1 LLRGLSH
8 AKLDELKAELPTFF
22 DVEKLPRDGDAAWR
36 NIDRWQAEGSQ
47 RLVMFG
53 LDGDNFLLLT
63 VRDFDAIARFMPN
76 FRTDIYKKLDVSLVD
91 HIILEEMLGVKPEGE
106 SGISFN
112 YDREESV
119 RKVQDGE
126 FQLAF
131 IIKPVRPETIKAIS
145 DASDRMPR
153 KSTYFYPKLP
163 SGLVVN
169 RLV

>member
-1 LLRGLSH
+1 MNSSVAPGQYIFADLSS
-8 AKLDELKAELPTFF
+8 APS
-22 DVEKLPRDGDAAWR
+22 VEYASGFQLNSEREAPCTGMSCD
-36 NIDRWQAEGSQ
+36 
-47 RLVMFG
+47 
-53 LDGDNFLLLT
+53 
-63 VRDFDAIARFMPN
+63 
-76 FRTDIYKKLDVSLVD
+76 
-91 HIILEEMLGVKPEGE
+91 
-106 SGISFN
+106 SGIAFN
-112 YDREESV
+112 YDREDSV
-119 RKVQDGE
+119 KKVQAGE